1 MRPAQLKA
9 FHAVAT
15 WGGFSR
21 AAKKLG
27 LSQPAVSDHVR
38 KLEETYG
45 VQLFIRAQKSVS
57 LTALGRQLF
66 VLSEKIAG
74 AEAEAR
80 DLLSRARGLKEG
92 QLTIG
97 ADAAVHILPLLSRFQ
112 DKYPGMNLKVVSG
125 NSDTLLSR
133 LEAFDI
139 DFAVIGRK
147 VSSAIFETRLLSS
160 SGLAAFVSEGHP
172 LSGKARVTFSQ
183 LVATPL
189 VLREKGSATRQLFED
204 ALAARNLAPVR
215 AVEVEGREAAREAV
229 VQGLG
234 AGIVSRSE
242 FQADERLTMIEID
255 GWQAQMSEW
264 LVCLKSRAGLHMTAA
279 LLELVD
285 ES

>member
-97 ADAAVHILPLLSRFQ
+97 ADAAVHVLPLLSRFQ

-255 GWQAQMSEW
+255 GWQAEMSEW